1 MDSESQTADSAASD
15 PPGRRIL
22 LHVVSP
28 HAEIPRLS
36 FPDTPL
42 SGKIRGVKSMIF
54 DELMYLDGLS
64 FNPSTTRQRL
74 IFQGRPILDD
84 NATLETVFGLEPVSH
99 IPIPSE
105 YC

>member
-1 MDSESQTADSAASD
+1 MDSESQTAASAASD

-36 FPDTPL
+36 FPDIPL
-42 SGKIRGVKSMIF
+42 SEKIHEVKLMIF
-54 DELMYLDGLS
+54 DKLLYLDGLS
-64 FNPSTTRQRL
+64 FHPSTTRQRL
-74 IFQGRPILDD
+74 IFQGRPILNDS
-84 NATLETVFGLEPVSH
+84 ATLETVFGLEPVSH
-99 IPIPSE
+99 TPFSSE